1 MAGSVVWVDVLPSGS
16 KYGPAIKKLAI
27 SGASSAGTS
36 AGVALDAGIARGAS
50 RGSSVGKFFGGVA
63 KTGLKAT
70 GLLAGGVTAIGGAIA
85 TVAAKKGLDRLLDI
99 DDAQKKLKGLGKT
112 QADIASIMDSALA
125 SVKGTAFGLGDAAT
139 IASGAVAAGVKPGK
153 DLTKY
158 LKLTADAASIAGTSL
173 GDMGSIINKTTTSG
187 KVYTDNLNQ
196 LADRGIPIF
205 QWLQKEYGV
214 SADELSTMVRKGK
227 VDSATFRKVI
237 EQNIGGAALSSGES
251 VRGSAANMGAA
262 LGRLG
267 AMFLKGPVSAAPGV
281 FQSLTGATDRAG
293 AALQPYAD
301 KITAWIVPALQSFS
315 AWVDRIDFGKAIA
328 SGDAWVT
335 KAVGWFKQVGTAVK
349 GGDVS
354 GLGGAFSGF
363 VEAIKPLA
371 PIGGAV
377 LKSLGPLAGAIS
389 DTLVSAIALA
399 KPLLEGMTS
408 VFQWLGDHT
417 GLLVPIVLALG
428 GAFLFMKLATGAA
441 HVSAVAML
449 PITIAQIAAD
459 IARTRALTLNTR
471 AMLANTAGEKRAR
484 IARLPATFDIL
495 AQGRALLFTR
505 GALLGS
511 AAASTVGAGAMRL
524 FGAAVRFAMGPIG
537 IIITVIGLL
546 VAGLVWAYNNVGWF
560 RDLVNGAFAVIGNA
574 AKAVG
579 AWFSWLWTSA
589 IAPALSAIGGA
600 IAYVWSGYISPV
612 FQLVGAILK
621 SVGGAFMY
629 LWTGYISPVFQLI
642 GAIIAWWYGK
652 IVFPIMGLVI
662 SLIVKGLGATFS
674 WLWNSV
680 ISPTFRLIGAAFSL
694 WWNGFVKPIF
704 GFVIGLIRNTLGPA
718 FSWLYR
724 NIVKPTFD
732 GIGSIV
738 RTVWT
743 SWLKPVFDKLITVA
757 KVVIPAAF
765 TVMKDGIG
773 KAFDLV
779 KSVAKV
785 PIRFVIDTVINDG
798 IIGNFNKV
806 AKFFKTDTMPRV
818 ALPKGFAEG
827 GYTGPGG
834 KYQPAGVVHAGEFVL
849 TKDETAKLGLG
860 NINAFRRGELP
871 GYAGGGLV
879 GAATSGW
886 DWLAGKAGKAWDWA
900 KDTASTAAS
909 VVSDPVGT
917 LGKLVKGII
926 GKIPGGGAMLNV
938 AKGIGSK
945 ILDGAVKALTS
956 LGGTAGVFGG
966 NGQNGQ
972 IPSSALGKA
981 NGFAPGP
988 GVGPT
993 GGLLRKAAAAA
1004 WNAASAAS
1012 GGILKLTE
1020 GYRDLK
1026 AQQYRWS
1033 LFQRGGNLAAAPGTS
1048 KHGLGLAADVAGGQ
1062 GWLRANGARYG
1073 WVNTGLGFS
1082 QREPWHFEYNGAA
1095 RPATTSTGGAA
1106 LYDDGGY
1113 LPAGLSLVANKTG
1126 KPEPVLTSE
1135 QWAAM
1140 RRGGNGSGDAPLVGR
1155 DLVVKTTGSTP
1166 TTRKIRTT
1174 LRAIKRGRP
1183 SA

>member
-1 MAGSVVWVDVLPSGS
+1 MAGSVVWVDVLPSGRR
-16 KYGPAIKKLAI
+16 YGPALSKLVV
-27 SGASSAGTS
+27 SSASSAGTS

-70 GLLAGGVTAIGGAIA
+70 GILAGGVTAVGGAIA

-99 DDAQKKLKGLGKT
+99 DTAQQKLKGLGKT
-112 QADIASIMDSALA
+112 QADITSIMGSALD
-125 SVKGTAFGLGDAAT
+125 SVKGTAFGLGEAAT
-139 IASGAVAAGVKPGK
+139 IASGAVAAGVKPGQ

-173 GDMGSIINKTTTSG
+173 GDMGAIINKTTTSG

-214 SADELSTMVRKGK
+214 SADELSTMVRKGQ

-237 EQNIGGAALSSGES
+237 EQNIGGAALASGDS
-251 VRGSAANMGAA
+251 VVGSAANMGAA

-267 AMFLKGPVSAAPGV
+267 AMFQKGAVAAAPTL
-281 FQSLTGATDRAG
+281 FQSISGAIDRAG
-293 AALQPYAD
+293 VALQPFAD
-301 KITAWIVPALQSFS
+301 RVNGFVEPALKLV
-315 AWVDRIDFGKAIA
+315 AARIDTLDFGKAIA
-328 SGDAWVT
+328 SGQAWVT
-335 KAVGWFKQVGTAVK
+335 KAVGWFQQVGTAVK

-408 VFQWLGDHT
+408 VFKWLGDHT
-417 GLLVPIVLALG
+417 GLLVPVVLGLA
-428 GAFLFMKLATGAA
+428 GAFLFMKVATGAA

-449 PITIAQIAAD
+449 PITVAQIAAD
-459 IARTRALTLNTR
+459 LARTRALTLNTR

-495 AQGRALLFTR
+495 AQGRALIFTR
-505 GALLGS
+505 GAMI
-511 AAASTVGAGAMRL
+511 ASTTASTIGAGALRL

-537 IIITVIGLL
+537 IIITIIGLL
-546 VAGLVWAYNNVGWF
+546 VAGLVWFFTKTKLGQAIVTTVFTAIKTAALWLGQ
-560 RDLVNGAFAVIGNA
+560 AFV
-574 AKAVG
+574 
-579 AWFSWLWTSA
+579 WLWQNA
-589 IAPALSAIGGA
+589 ISPALTAIGGA
-600 IAYVWSGYISPV
+600 VSYVWSS
-612 FQLVGAILK
+612 
-621 SVGGAFMY
+621 
-629 LWTGYISPVFQLI
+629 YISPVFQLI
-642 GAIIAWWYGK
+642 GAILKAVGGAFLYLWSSYVSPVFQLVGAIFKWLWTGVVAPIGGFLIGF
-652 IVFPIMGLVI
+652 IVNRI
-662 SLIVKGLGATFS
+662 GATFS
-674 WLWNSV
+674 WLWTAV
-680 ISPTFRLIGAAFSL
+680 ISPVFRFIGAALSVL
-694 WWNGFVKPIF
+694 WTAVIRPVF
-704 GFVIGLIRNTLGPA
+704 GFVIALIRNTLGPI
-718 FSWLYR
+718 FSWLYTS
-724 NIVKPTFD
+724 IVKPVFD
-732 GIGSIV
+732 KIGSVV
-738 RTVWT
+738 RVVWT
-743 SWLKPVFDKLITVA
+743 SWLKPVFDKIVDVA
-757 KVVIPAAF
+757 KVAIPAAF

-773 KAFDLV
+773 KAWDLV
-779 KSVAKV
+779 KAVVKA

-798 IIGNFNKV
+798 IIDNFNRV

-818 ALPKGFAEG
+818 ALPKGFADG
-827 GYTGPGG
+827 GYTGPGA
-834 KYQPAGVVHAGEFVL
+834 KHKPAGVVHAGEYVL
-849 TKDETAKLGLG
+849 TKEQTARLGVG
-860 NINAFRRGELP
+860 RIRAFASGMP
-871 GYAGGGLV
+871 GYATGGLV
-879 GAATSGW
+879 GAASSGW
-886 DWLAGKAGKAWDWA
+886 DWLAGKAGKAWNWA
-900 KDTASTAAS
+900 ADAAGTAAG
-909 VVSDPVGT
+909 VVTDPAGT

-926 GKIPGGGAMLNV
+926 GNIPGAGGMLDV
-938 AKGIGSK
+938 AKGIGGK
-945 ILDGAVKALTS
+945 ILDGALSALTS

-1012 GGILKLTE
+1012 GGILRLTE

-1062 GWLRANGARYG
+1062 GWLRANGARFG
-1073 WVNTGLGFS
+1073 WANTGLGFS

-1095 RPATTSTGGAA
+1095 RAAANNTAGAT
-1106 LYDDGGY
+1106 LYDNGGY
-1113 LPAGLSLVANKTG
+1113 LPPGLSLVANKTG
-1126 KPEPVLTSE
+1126 KPEPVLTNE
-1135 QWAAM
+1135 QMSAL
-1140 RRGGNGSGDAPLVGR
+1140 RRNRGEGDSPLIGR
-1155 DLVVKTTGSTP
+1155 DLVVKTTGGAP
-1166 TTRKIRTT
+1166 TTRKIKST